1 MSTEETKTEDV
12 VVNTIETLETPVQE
26 TVVQQPI
33 PTNIWLQ
40 FDTITIG
47 AVNSEP
53 KTYDLRAIFDGLER
67 LATVT
72 IVREEKI
79 EEVKEGEN

>member
-1 MSTEETKTEDV
+1 MSTEETKTENNV
-12 VVNTIETLETPVQE
+12 ELNGSGEVKEALTL
-26 TVVQQPI
+26 QPI

-40 FDTITIG
+40 FNTITIG
-47 AVNSEP
+47 AVDSEP

-72 IVREEKI
+72 MVREEKT

>member
-12 VVNTIETLETPVQE
+12 VVNTTETLETPVQE

-40 FDTITIG
+40 FDTISIG
-47 AVNSEP
+47 SFNSEP

-67 LATVT
+67 LASVT
-72 IVREEKI
+72 MVREEKET
-79 EEVKEGEN
+79 EEKKD